1 MAKHSAL
8 AGISLL
14 NKNNRL
20 TGFNKQNINLNFWRD
35 KALSK
40 WKKVLLTLIST
51 WGKIYCKAYW
61 RKNFLEILFRK
72 TLYFKFKFAQK
83 SIKRQ

>member
-20 TGFNKQNINLNFWRD
+20 TGFNKQNISL
-35 KALSK
+35 
-40 WKKVLLTLIST
+40 
-51 WGKIYCKAYW
+51 
-61 RKNFLEILFRK
+61 NFLERQSTEQMEKDAININKYLGQDILQSILEKKKK
-72 TLYFKFKFAQK
+72 T
-83 SIKRQ
+83 S

>member
-20 TGFNKQNINLNFWRD
+20 TGFNKQNISLNFLERQSTEQMEKD
-35 KALSK
+35 AININKYLGQDILQSILE
-40 WKKVLLTLIST
+40 KK
-51 WGKIYCKAYW
+51 K
-61 RKNFLEILFRK
+61 KNFLGILFRK
-72 TLYFKFKFAQK
+72 TLYFKFKFEQK
-83 SIKRQ
+83 